1 VSEIV
6 LHVEHLHGGYARQTV
21 LRDLTF
27 ELRAGEILA
36 LLGPNGA
43 GKTTSLMTIA
53 AFLPAL
59 GGKVELL
66 GENALKSAPHHL
78 SRLGLAYVPDDRALF
93 GSLTVRENLKVAR
106 RGTGTID
113 LALDYFPDLRKR
125 LDVRAGA
132 LSGGEQQMLVIARGL
147 VSRPKILMIDELSM
161 GLAPAIVAN
170 VLPVLR
176 RISDELGTAII
187 LVEQHVQQALSIAD
201 HGLVLVH
208 GDVRASAPGAV
219 LRNSPEQLERAYLG
233 QSVDASLISDLQEV
247 SA

>member
-1 VSEIV
+1 
-6 LHVEHLHGGYARQTV
+6 
-21 LRDLTF
+21 
-27 ELRAGEILA
+27 
-36 LLGPNGA
+36 
-43 GKTTSLMTIA
+43 
-53 AFLPAL
+53 
-59 GGKVELL
+59 
-66 GENALKSAPHHL
+66 
-78 SRLGLAYVPDDRALF
+78 
-93 GSLTVRENLKVAR
+93 
-106 RGTGTID
+106 
-113 LALDYFPDLRKR
+113 
-125 LDVRAGA
+125 
-132 LSGGEQQMLVIARGL
+132 
-147 VSRPKILMIDELSM
+147 MIDELSM